1 MPDLSLPTAFV
12 YSVTKC
18 QPDFTAPKIAGRVLT
33 RCPPSSVV
41 ERVLGKNEVTGSIPV
56 GGSEWNGPRFGR
68 LERDSGAD
76 AGFTIRGGLAQLV
89 RAHDS

>member
-1 MPDLSLPTAFV
+1 MSSD
-12 YSVTKC
+12 TKV
-18 QPDFTAPKIAGRVLT
+18 PIDFTVPKIAGRVLT

-56 GGSEWNGPRFGR
+56 GGSEWNGPRVILPER
-68 LERDSGAD
+68 ERDAD

>member
-1 MPDLSLPTAFV
+1 MRPRVVPGWTCADADLLGINS
-12 YSVTKC
+12 S
-18 QPDFTAPKIAGRVLT
+18 GRVFT

-56 GGSEWNGPRFGR
+56 GGSEWEPVSRRFLTG
-68 LERDSGAD
+68 LVQV
-76 AGFTIRGGLAQLV
+76 FLIRGGVAQLV